1 MAKTVNYDENGVPD
15 AVPTYLFDQAES
27 YRENPVQAARE
38 WFREAHFGLSLRFG
52 LYSLTGKHE
61 DVRKLDAWSDAD
73 YTHLLQLFSCDHF
86 DALEI
91 VQLVIASGARYV
103 VMPAR
108 YRDGFCLFH
117 TRQSDFNSVNAAANR
132 DLVGEMASV
141 CEYNGIGLCLEYSLG
156 HDWQRYEKGLPE
168 SDEEL
173 DQYHEHCVG
182 QLHELLTE
190 YGPLAAIRFEGL
202 ESVRERTR
210 GRIDCQDLY
219 DLVHDLQPQCMVS
232 FAQGMLG
239 SEDYF
244 TVEQEIPLPEAPAEN
259 RGFIYEDLSKPLEL
273 RISLTPGSLG
283 YCAEQAGKHLRQE
296 EIWEKFAH
304 SSRQDANFLINT
316 ALMPD
321 GSLDLEDLQTLL
333 SVGERIEK
341 EGFPGVIGQ

>member
-1 MAKTVNYDENGVPD
+1 MAKTVNYDENGIPD
-15 AVPTYLFDQAES
+15 GVPTYLFDQAET
-27 YRENPVQAARE
+27 YRENPAQAARE
-38 WFREAHFGLSLRFG
+38 WFREARFGLSLRFG

-61 DVRKLDAWSDAD
+61 DVRKLDAWTDQD
-73 YTHLLQLFSCDHF
+73 YTQLQKRFSCARF
-86 DALEI
+86 DAMEI
-91 VQLVIASGARYV
+91 VQLAIASGARYV

-108 YRDGFCLFH
+108 YRDGFCLFGS
-117 TRQSDFNSVNAAANR
+117 RQSDFNSVNASANR

-156 HDWQRYEKGLPE
+156 HDWHLYDKGLPE

-173 DQYHEHCVG
+173 DQYHEHSVS
-182 QLHELLTE
+182 QLHELLTG

-202 ESVRERTR
+202 ESIREQTR

-244 TVEQEIPLPEAPAEN
+244 AVEQEIPLLEASAEKK
-259 RGFIYEDLSKPLEL
+259 GFIFEDLAKPLEL

-283 YCAEQAGKHLRQE
+283 YCAEQAGKHLRQDE
-296 EIWEKFAH
+296 VWEKFAQAG
-304 SSRQDANFLINT
+304 RLDANLLINT

-321 GSLDLEDLQTLL
+321 GSLDLEDLHTLL
-333 SVGERIEK
+333 AVGERIEK